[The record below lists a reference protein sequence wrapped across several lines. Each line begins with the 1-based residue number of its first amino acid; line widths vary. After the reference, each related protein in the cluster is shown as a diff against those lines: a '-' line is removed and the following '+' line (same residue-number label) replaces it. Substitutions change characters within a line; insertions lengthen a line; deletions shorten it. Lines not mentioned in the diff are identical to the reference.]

1 MRVLAV
7 RHPAAFFVGTVVLV
21 ASLVPPLHGAADE
34 RFSAHMVQHLLL
46 MLVAA
51 PFLAWGAPIRLT
63 KGLSKPVVVG
73 ALHAAAMWLWH
84 LPVFYDAA
92 MGNPMLHV
100 VEHGSFLV
108 TAYLFWV
115 VVIGRSGAGDQ
126 LRRVALVFAMTLQSG
141 ALGAIIAF
149 ASTVLYS
156 SHLDSSAPLTPLE
169 DQQLAGAIMWVP
181 PGMLYLVV
189 MVVLLWSA
197 FRNYEAADQMQT
209 VGER

>member
-1 MRVLAV
+1 
-7 RHPAAFFVGTVVLV
+7 
-21 ASLVPPLHGAADE
+21 
-34 RFSAHMVQHLLL
+34 MVQHLLV

-51 PFLAWGAPIRLT
+51 PFLAWGAPIGLT
-63 KGLSKPVVVG
+63 KGWNKPVVVG
-73 ALHAAAMWLWH
+73 ALHAAAMWVWH

-92 MGNPMLHV
+92 MANPLLHII
-100 VEHGSFLV
+100 EHGSFLV

-115 VVIGRSGAGDQ
+115 VVIGRPGSDDQ

-156 SHLDSSAPLTPLE
+156 SHLDSSAPLSPLE

-189 MVVLLWSA
+189 MIVLLWSA
-197 FRNYEAADQMQT
+197 FRNYETADQVQA